1 MIKYCK
7 DCNIEIADTNYD
19 TLGRFNA
26 VKRCPE
32 CQYQHKLNL
41 NRRYR
46 RKKKLERELEELS
59 GMNDLEETA
68 KYSRRNKRLVVEQ
81 NNLLKQ
87 ENKLLRESNA
97 QLRAKNNPRT
107 GDNQ

>member
-1 MIKYCK
+1 MIKHCK
-7 DCNIEIADTNYD
+7 DCNIEISDTSCD

-26 VKRCPE
+26 VQRCTE
-32 CQYQHKLNL
+32 CQYKHKLNL
-41 NRRYR
+41 NRGYR
-46 RKKKLERELEELS
+46 KKKKLEQEIEELS
-59 GMNDLEETA
+59 EMNDLEETA

-97 QLRAKNNPRT
+97 QFRAKK
-107 GDNQ
+107 